1 MGIFNF
7 FGDQEHKV
15 FDYKPMYYDKDKE
28 ELRRKFGRVDG
39 GASAG
44 KTSIGG
50 KEASAGKGSAAGKGN
65 VAGKA
70 NGGGKEGREGY
81 VPGSYIKGSMRGGN
95 YQKTRSS
102 SNRAQNIIGIIGL
115 LLVAV
120 VLFYIAKFYTL
131 L

>member
-1 MGIFNF
+1 M
-7 FGDQEHKV
+7 

-28 ELRRKFGRVDG
+28 ELRRKFGSVDG
-39 GASAG
+39 GASVDKKSG
-44 KTSIGG
+44 
-50 KEASAGKGSAAGKGN
+50 
-65 VAGKA
+65 
-70 NGGGKEGREGY
+70 EGQEGY

-115 LLVAV
+115 LLVAA

>member
-28 ELRRKFGRVDG
+28 ELRRKFGSVDG
-39 GASAG
+39 G
-44 KTSIGG
+44 
-50 KEASAGKGSAAGKGN
+50 ASAGKGSAAGKGI

-70 NGGGKEGREGY
+70 DGGGKEGREGY